1 MNTTYYNTP
10 PVIDTDVIQLD
21 EDTRAD
27 FQIQWHDDEYDGVT
41 FSLAD
46 QPTNGTANITEDGF
60 LVYVPAKNF
69 AGIDTIEVQ
78 TTENNTSNPAT
89 ISKRIQLDVAEVN
102 DAPLSG
108 YVHNDTTYDTSLN
121 NTIELRFEANTTER
135 FLLDF
140 YLADL
145 DFNDSLTI
153 ISTASDT
160 DNVSFVLNED
170 FDDSIPAGL
179 FVNNDTSIQTKR
191 IFKVNLIV
199 ENNFAGHVDFLL
211 LGYDK
216 SKYYTERLTVNIYI
230 LFHPCVYGECAPK
243 DNSSE
248 PCDHIARVTSFDPYK
263 CTCYPG
269 YEGEWCESEVNGCLL
284 VPCGALYYCVDLVNG
299 VICKI
304 HPGKIAAIV
313 LACPVVVAII
323 YFLYR
328 MMKMKFA
335 NDPVKQIP

>member
-27 FQIQWHDDEYDGVT
+27 FQIQWHDDENDGVT

-46 QPTNGTANITEDGF
+46 QPTNGTANITEEGF

-69 AGIDTIEVQ
+69 AGIDSIEVQ
-78 TTENNTSNPAT
+78 ATENTTTNPAT

-121 NTIELRFEANTTER
+121 NTIELRFEANTTQR

-140 YLADL
+140 YLADIDL
-145 DFNDSLTI
+145 NDSLTI
-153 ISTASDT
+153 ISTASASV
-160 DNVSFVLNED
+160 NVSFILNEE
-170 FDDSIPAGL
+170 FDYSLPGGL
-179 FVNNDTSIQTKR
+179 FQNEIKTKR
-191 IFKVNLIV
+191 KFKVNLIV

-216 SKYYTERLTVNIYI
+216 SMYYTERLTVNIYI
-230 LFHPCVYGECAPK
+230 LFHPCIYGKCEPK

-248 PCDHIARVTSFDPYK
+248 PCDHIARATSFDPYK

-269 YEGEWCESEVNGCLL
+269 YEGDWCESEVNECL
-284 VPCGALYYCVDLVNG
+284 VEPCGALYYCVDLVNG

-313 LACPVVVAII
+313 LACPLVAAMI

-328 MMKMKFA
+328 MMKLKFA
-335 NDPVKQIP
+335 VDPATQVP